1 MSSFVYRNAS
11 ESAFLPKE
19 SEMIFGHDK
28 TRLEVDEASCDLS
41 QIYNDFQALERE
53 SWITLSPDS
62 TWQHSVAQSGSWGAS
77 NTDPDTQS
85 KLGINDID
93 TVAPPIPPRSSSRNL
108 STPSHPEAELHIPE
122 SPVLT
127 VRKCHSPC
135 VIVDRK
141 CSSPSIV
148 RKFEAMLQENE
159 GKVFIDGVVAS
170 CSVPTNSNCNTGC
183 CHNRWSCDTSKFSS
197 SKLSPYGTVQKS
209 FSEVN
214 IRSAGKDL
222 HTDDSLG
229 VGNLNSPELQ
239 TPLVVEEFP
248 VDSLLSS
255 PKVSPAS
262 PRLRGSR
269 RNITLEQKT
278 AEFNR
283 TLFQAEMGRGVEEKD
298 SFTVT
303 DASSVGCQPA
313 SDELYRSSDVTI
325 TTMGVHLEVT
335 SSLSTLDSTTQKVQT
350 RGMTYGP
357 DGQEVRMKPETPFEL
372 PPEQPQVNLRETTLT
387 TSQSPA
393 HNSEVKHK
401 VQITNSPSRK
411 NQHRAATEDLFSEPV
426 LPANTQPAQTVDGSS
441 SKNENPHEAKLQH
454 GRMGVSLQ
462 QPSAE
467 NKQRQ
472 MTQPRHVSVTPYQSD
487 SSRPGPRMM
496 NDHPW
501 KPLTLAAYPRPEGSR
516 SNYGALERIL
526 KNYESAARAQQNQ
539 SQKKETASSPNLT
552 IRQENNDAELDML
565 DMNPPTSPPNLR
577 HKQASH
583 TPQIHSTELSSHS
596 ATGVKTIP
604 LIIQVGGV

>member
-1 MSSFVYRNAS
+1 MPSFVYRNPF
-11 ESAFLPKE
+11 ESGCLPKE
-19 SEMIFGHDK
+19 SEMLFGRDK
-28 TRLEVDEASCDLS
+28 TQLEVDEASCDLS
-41 QIYNDFQALERE
+41 QIYNDLQALERE
-53 SWITLSPDS
+53 NWITLSPNS
-62 TWQHSVAQSGSWGAS
+62 TWQPSRARSGSGRAS
-77 NTDPDTQS
+77 NTDPDTQR
-85 KLGINDID
+85 KPGISDID

-135 VIVDRK
+135 VLVDRK

-159 GKVFIDGVVAS
+159 GKVFIDSVLAS

-183 CHNRWSCDTSKFSS
+183 CHNRWCCDTYKFS
-197 SKLSPYGTVQKS
+197 SKLSTYGTVQKS

-222 HTDDSLG
+222 QTDYSLG

-239 TPLVVEEFP
+239 MPLIVQEFP

-255 PKVSPAS
+255 PKVSPGS
-262 PRLRGSR
+262 PGLQGSR
-269 RNITLEQKT
+269 RNIMLEQKT

-283 TLFQAEMGRGVEEKD
+283 TLFQAEMGRGVEEQD
-298 SFTVT
+298 SLTVT
-303 DASSVGCQPA
+303 DASSVGCQPVLSA
-313 SDELYRSSDVTI
+313 SDELYRSSDVTTSI
-325 TTMGVHLEVT
+325 MGVHPEVT
-335 SSLSTLDSTTQKVQT
+335 LSLSTLDSTIQNSEVQLT
-350 RGMTYGP
+350 GMRCGP
-357 DGQEVRMKPETPFEL
+357 EGQEVRMKQETPFEL
-372 PPEQPQVNLRETTLT
+372 SPEQPQVSLRETTLT
-387 TSQSPA
+387 TSQSAA

-426 LPANTQPAQTVDGSS
+426 LPANTQPAQNVEGSS
-441 SKNENPHEAKLQH
+441 SKNENPHGAKLQH
-454 GRMGVSLQ
+454 GRVGVSLQ

-467 NKQRQ
+467 NRQRQ
-472 MTQPRHVSVTPYQSD
+472 MTQPRHVSVTPNQSD

-526 KNYESAARAQQNQ
+526 KNYESAAQAQQNQ
-539 SQKKETASSPNLT
+539 TASSPNLT
-552 IRQENNDAELDML
+552 VRQENNATELDML

-577 HKQASH
+577 HTQAPH
-583 TPQIHSTELSSHS
+583 TSQTHSTELSSHS
-596 ATGVKTIP
+596 AMGVKTIP
-604 LIIQVGGV
+604 LIMQVGGV